1 MKLHNLKIKEE
12 YATAKLAIYR
22 GDLSMN
28 ESTRRAKKKYK
39 LKIEVMRVE
48 LYPTDEDIKQR
59 LSDLKEPRATYIKRL
74 IREDIK
80 RG

>member
-1 MKLHNLKIKEE
+1 MK
-12 YATAKLAIYR
+12 
-22 GDLSMN
+22 

-39 LKIEVMRVE
+39 SKIEVMRVE
-48 LYPTDEDIKQR
+48 FYPTDEDIKQR